1 MIYNVIGSFLQS
13 SQGQIQDSP
22 KGTPIFQEGA
32 PTYDFT
38 KFPPKMYDIKKI
50 LEGEVGSPV

>member
-1 MIYNVIGSFLQS
+1 MIYNMMGSFLQS

-22 KGTPIFQEGA
+22 KDTPTFQEGA

-38 KFPPKMYDIKKI
+38 KFPQEMYDIEKI
-50 LEGEVGSPV
+50 LAGGGG